1 MRSDRAEAR
10 AVGIPIHSMVG
21 HRMVP
26 PDRRSERRMK
36 PSIAINVEQSC
47 LPLFTSGGKR
57 SRSDGEMQAWLRA
70 NQLWQIVSG
79 NKKRPS
85 ASPDNAKEIEKQE
98 DWDAKA
104 DQAIGWIFLMVEPSQ
119 TVHLQGI
126 ADPVAMW
133 EALKS
138 VHLQQKPGARFNAYD
153 DLFSIRKTEEEF
165 LQTLVNRVDAAI
177 QHIKNLCPKNFTLD
191 NLDDELLCMAMIRSL
206 PEDYSHFVS
215 SLMLSD
221 KLDKSIITQAFHT
234 EEIQRTRRSAP
245 QISEVANKVTAVIT
259 TPIPSNTN
267 STCNSACT
275 HNHNSNTPFKK
286 QHNKKYPP
294 CSFCGKK
301 GHFYSRCP
309 LYLAKSAEAK
319 AATAAEV
326 QESAGKASIYT
337 LEELENP
344 FLLKS
349 NYDWNADTG
358 ATSHMTP
365 HRHWL
370 RNYKPLHIAIR
381 LADHTIIY
389 SAGIGSILFIPIING
404 VKSQPL
410 LFSRVL
416 HVPQLQNNLLSLLY
430 LTKHKGYNINI
441 DSQYIHFIQSSR
453 LLFTATI
460 NSKNAAF
467 LDGCTAPASLLN
479 MVTKHLL
486 HRPMDLLLY
495 LLHRTKWALTYFT
508 SYLGQY
514 CSYYF
519 DSWTQGWR
527 MTQTRYSGHLLSR
540 LAVSWH
546 NRNKQ
551 MPNPYMSGIDWTP

>member
-1 MRSDRAEAR
+1 
-10 AVGIPIHSMVG
+10 
-21 HRMVP
+21 
-26 PDRRSERRMK
+26 
-36 PSIAINVEQSC
+36 
-47 LPLFTSGGKR
+47 
-57 SRSDGEMQAWLRA
+57 
-70 NQLWQIVSG
+70 
-79 NKKRPS
+79 
-85 ASPDNAKEIEKQE
+85 
-98 DWDAKA
+98 
-104 DQAIGWIFLMVEPSQ
+104 
-119 TVHLQGI
+119 
-126 ADPVAMW
+126 
-133 EALKS
+133 
-138 VHLQQKPGARFNAYD
+138 
-153 DLFSIRKTEEEF
+153 
-165 LQTLVNRVDAAI
+165 
-177 QHIKNLCPKNFTLD
+177 
-191 NLDDELLCMAMIRSL
+191 MAMIRSL

-275 HNHNSNTPFKK
+275 HNQNHNTPFKK

-416 HVPQLQNNLLSLLY
+416 HVPQLQTIFYHYFILQSTKDTTLTLTHSIYILYSQVDYYLLLLLTARMLPSWMDVLLLLPCHRNLL
-430 LTKHKGYNINI
+430 
-441 DSQYIHFIQSSR
+441 
-453 LLFTATI
+453 A
-460 NSKNAAF
+460 
-467 LDGCTAPASLLN
+467 
-479 MVTKHLL
+479 
-486 HRPMDLLLY
+486 
-495 LLHRTKWALTYFT
+495 
-508 SYLGQY
+508 
-514 CSYYF
+514 
-519 DSWTQGWR
+519 
-527 MTQTRYSGHLLSR
+527 
-540 LAVSWH
+540 
-546 NRNKQ
+546 
-551 MPNPYMSGIDWTP
+551 